1 MSSAKWIATNK
12 HRQKKLNTHH
22 KKDTTR
28 EHISKKIIRIFASNT
43 LEILKVIVC
52 HFLSFIFHFFIIYFP
67 FFIIY
72 LFIFL
77 SFIFHFLSCLIIF
90 FDFFMGFLCFAAFST
105 KKWEKCD
112 AHLAKSDDFQET
124 IEEW

>member
-28 EHISKKIIRIFASNT
+28 EHISKKIKRIFASNT

-52 HFLSFIFHFFIIYFP
+52 HFLSFIFHCFIIYFR
-67 FFIIY
+67 
-72 LFIFL
+72 LFYHLFLIFL
-77 SFIFHFLSCLIIF
+77 TFIFHFLSFLIIF
-90 FDFFMGFLCFAAFST
+90 FDFFMDFLCFAAFST
-105 KKWEKCD
+105 KK
-112 AHLAKSDDFQET
+112 
-124 IEEW
+124 